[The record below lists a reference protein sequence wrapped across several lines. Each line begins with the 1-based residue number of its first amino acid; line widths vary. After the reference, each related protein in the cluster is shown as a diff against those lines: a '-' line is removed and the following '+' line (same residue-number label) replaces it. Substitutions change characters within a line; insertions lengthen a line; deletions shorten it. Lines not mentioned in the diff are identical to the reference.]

1 MIADKERF
9 GSMSRH
15 GLSGVPSPRATGV
28 AVALIGAAAA
38 AALVLPEQTVSAKYL
53 NDLMI
58 FLDGAHRIAWGQIPH
73 VDFHTP
79 MGPLTNLLPA
89 AGLLLTGSLGAA
101 MPLGVGL
108 LILLLAPV
116 MAHVLVSRLHP
127 ALALPTAVY
136 LALILAAPS
145 NLGEPPQV
153 LSFAMFYNRIGWAAL
168 ALLLVMVLPPRG
180 VRRPVRDGL
189 CAAALTLLM
198 LYLKA
203 SYGAVALAFLAAM
216 LLDRGARPWAALAL
230 GATVAVTLILEA
242 VWRLPSAYLFDLL
255 QAAHASGAVQGGPE
269 RLLVSFQENL
279 FDYAVFALIVAVAAV
294 ALRDWRLLVLL
305 GFCGG
310 AGLMI
315 QNQNF
320 QISGIV
326 TLAAGA
332 VVAAEAIWRRGFTF
346 EGWRGRAALAAAG
359 VLVLAL
365 VAPMIVDRSVSLYTH
380 VILAATRPAHRFA
393 GLPRLDRVVLADTGS
408 VWDVRYTNEY
418 VATLEDGARALAALG
433 PKATRVTV
441 LDFVNPFSAGLG
453 LAPPRGDYSVT
464 QFERTFDRK
473 RYVPAETVLGDARVV
488 MEPKWRIDPPGTEAF
503 LALYAD
509 YLAAHFES
517 AGETEHW
524 RIYVR
529 RDGPAP
535 ETTASSASR
544 TQ

>member
-1 MIADKERF
+1 
-9 GSMSRH
+9 MSRQES
-15 GLSGVPSPRATGV
+15 SGALRPASPRATGI
-28 AVALIGAAAA
+28 AVLLIAALAA
-38 AALVLPEQTVSAKYL
+38 AALALPGQTVSAKYL

-58 FLDGAHRIAWGQIPH
+58 FLDGAHRIVSGQVPH

-89 AGLLLTGSLGAA
+89 AGYLLTGSLGAA

-108 LILLLAPV
+108 LILILAPV
-116 MAHVLVSRLHP
+116 MALLLVSRLRP
-127 ALALPTAVY
+127 ALALPMAVY
-136 LALILAAPS
+136 LALILAAPA

-180 VRRPVRDGL
+180 ARHPVRDGL
-189 CAAALTLLM
+189 CAAVLTLLM

-216 LLDRGARPWAALAL
+216 LLDKDARRWAAFAL
-230 GATVAVTLILEA
+230 VATVAVTLVLEA
-242 VWRLPSAYLFDLL
+242 VWRLPSAYLLDLL

-269 RLLVSFQENL
+269 RLLVSLRENL
-279 FDYAVFALIVAVAAV
+279 FDYVVFALAAAV
-294 ALRDWRLLVLL
+294 ALAALRDLRLLLFL

-332 VVAAEAIWRRGFTF
+332 VVAAEAIARRGAPPAVL
-346 EGWRGRAALAAAG
+346 RGRAPLAAAG
-359 VLVLAL
+359 VLLLAL
-365 VAPMIVDRSVSLYTH
+365 VAPMIVDRSVALGTH
-380 VILAATRPAHRFA
+380 VVLAGTKPAYRFA
-393 GLPRLDRVVLADTGS
+393 LPRLDRIVLADTGS
-408 VWDVRYTNEY
+408 IHDVRYTAEY
-418 VATLEDGARALAALG
+418 VATLDDGARALTALG

-453 LAPPRGDYSVT
+453 LPSPRGDYSVT
-464 QFERTFDRK
+464 QFERTFDRTHF
-473 RYVPAETVLGDARVV
+473 VAAEAALGDAGVV

-524 RIYVR
+524 RLYVR
-529 RDGPAP
+529 RDGPSP
-535 ETTASSASR
+535 ETTASSAGR

>member
-1 MIADKERF
+1 
-9 GSMSRH
+9 MSRQE
-15 GLSGVPSPRATGV
+15 LREATGPASPWATRAAV
-28 AVALIGAAAA
+28 LLIVALAA
-38 AALVLPEQTVSAKYL
+38 AALAFPGQTVSAKYL

-58 FLDGAHRIAWGQIPH
+58 FLDGAHRIVSGQVPH

-79 MGPLTNLLPA
+79 MGPLVNLLPA
-89 AGLLLTGSLGAA
+89 LGLLLTGSLGAA
-101 MPLGVGL
+101 MPVGVGL
-108 LILLLAPV
+108 LILALAPM
-116 MAHVLVSRLHP
+116 MAHVLASRLNP
-127 ALALPTAVY
+127 ALALATAVY
-136 LALILAAPS
+136 LALILAAPA

-180 VRRPVRDGL
+180 APRPLPDAL
-189 CAAALTLLM
+189 CAAALVLLM

-216 LLDRGARPWAALAL
+216 LLDRNARPWAALAL
-230 GATVAVTLILEA
+230 ASTLAVTLALEA
-242 VWRLPSAYLFDLL
+242 AWRLPSAYLLDLL
-255 QAAHASGAVQGGPE
+255 RAAHASGAVQGGPE

-279 FDYAVFALIVAVAAV
+279 FDYAVFALVAAV
-294 ALRDWRLLVLL
+294 AAFTLRDWRLLVFL

-332 VVAAEAIWRRGFTF
+332 VVAAEAIRRRGSPL
-346 EGWRGRAALAAAG
+346 EGWRGRPALAAAG
-359 VLVLAL
+359 VLLL
-365 VAPMIVDRSVSLYTH
+365 IAPMIVDRGVSLGTH
-380 VILAATRPAHRFA
+380 VVLAGTKPAHRFA
-393 GLPRLDRVVLADTGS
+393 LPKLDRIVLADTGS
-408 VWDVRYTNEY
+408 IYDVRYTDEY
-418 VATLEDGARALAALG
+418 VATLDDGARALAALG
-433 PKATRVTV
+433 PKASHVVV

-464 QFERTFDRK
+464 QFERTFDK
-473 RYVPAETVLGDARVV
+473 KHFVPAEAALGDARVV

-509 YLAAHFES
+509 YLSAHFVS
-517 AGETEHW
+517 AGESEHW
-524 RIYVR
+524 RIFIR
-529 RDGPAP
+529 RDDVK
-535 ETTASSASR
+535 TAGKAH
-544 TQ
+544 Q

>member
-1 MIADKERF
+1 
-9 GSMSRH
+9 MSGRE
-15 GLSGVPSPRATGV
+15 LSGALSPASPRATGV
-28 AVALIGAAAA
+28 AVALIAAAA
-38 AALVLPEQTVSAKYL
+38 AGLLALPGQTVSAKYL

-58 FLDGAHRIAWGQIPH
+58 FLDGAHRIAWGQVPH

-108 LILLLAPV
+108 LIVALAPV
-116 MAHVLVSRLHP
+116 MGHVLASRLHP

-136 LALILAAPS
+136 LALILAAPT

-180 VRRPVRDGL
+180 APRPVRDGV
-189 CAAALTLLM
+189 CAALLTLLM

-203 SYGAVALAFLAAM
+203 SYGAVALAFLSAM
-216 LLDRGARPWAALAL
+216 LLDRDARPWATLAL
-230 GATVAVTLILEA
+230 VATLAATLVLEA
-242 VWRLPSAYLFDLL
+242 VWRLPSAYLLDLL

-269 RLLVSFQENL
+269 RLLVSFRENL
-279 FDYAVFALIVAVAAV
+279 LDYAVFALVAAIAAAV
-294 ALRDWRLLVLL
+294 LRDWRLLVFL

-332 VVAAEAIWRRGFTF
+332 VVAAEAIWRRGFSF

-365 VAPMIVDRSVSLYTH
+365 LAPMTVDRGVSLYTH
-380 VILAATRPAHRFA
+380 VVLAGTKPAHRFA
-393 GLPRLDRVVLADTGS
+393 LPRLDRIVLADTGS
-408 VWDVRYTNEY
+408 VWDTRYTAEY
-418 VATLEDGARALAALG
+418 AATLDDGARGLASLG
-433 PKATRVTV
+433 PKGTHVTV

-453 LAPPRGDYSVT
+453 LPPPRGDYSVT
-464 QFERTFDRK
+464 QFERTFDK
-473 RYVPAETVLGDARVV
+473 KHFVPAEKVLGNAQVV
-488 MEPKWRIDPPGTEAF
+488 MEPKWRIDPPGTAAF

-517 AGETEHW
+517 AVETEHW
-524 RIYVR
+524 RIFVR
-529 RDGPAP
+529 RDAPQP